1 MIEKEYIKQGKLKA
15 KVGDFKGAIQDYS
28 RAIKINPSLAESYTY
43 RCGAHCE
50 MGDYASALDDSNKAI
65 MLNPDDAMAYT
76 NRGGIQLT
84 LGNYRAA
91 IDDCTKAISIDPKT
105 VLAYVNRGSAK
116 GELGEYK
123 EAIDDYTRV
132 IQLAPAMT
140 LAYVRRGNIKM
151 CFGDYT
157 GAAADWERAIE
168 LNPSEG
174 IELEPW
180 IEQAANIES
189 TMSQGQI
196 GPAKLLLGI
205 ALEKMGVK
213 AQAVK
218 TVLEQ
223 IGKPPPAIQAEEKPA
238 ETVVNAK
245 EYISQANK
253 KYSRGDFQGAIAD
266 WEKAIA
272 TDPLNRNDLQM
283 WIDLAKAKSKT
294 NPD

>member
-1 MIEKEYIKQGKLKA
+1 MIEKEYIKQGLLKA
-15 KVGDFKGAIQDYS
+15 KVGDFKGAIHEYT
-28 RAIKINPSLAESYTY
+28 RVIKMNPNIAEAYTY

-50 MGDYASALDDSNKAI
+50 LGDYTSALEDSNKAI
-65 MLNPDDAMAYT
+65 MLNPDDSMAYT

-91 IDDCTKAISIDPKT
+91 IDDCTKAIGIDPKT

-123 EAIDDYTRV
+123 EAIDDYARV

-140 LAYVRRGNIKM
+140 LAYVRRGNMKM
-151 CFGDYT
+151 CSGDYT

-168 LNPSEG
+168 LNPSER

-213 AQAVK
+213 AQTVK
-218 TVLEQ
+218 TVLEE
-223 IGKPPPAIQAEEKPA
+223 IGKPHPAIQAEEKPA
-238 ETVVNAK
+238 ETVVSAK
-245 EYISQANK
+245 EYTAQANK
-253 KYSRGDFQGAIAD
+253 KYHSGDFQGAIDD
-266 WEKAIA
+266 WKKAIEI
-272 TDPLNRNDLQM
+272 DPLSQNDLQM

-294 NPD
+294 N